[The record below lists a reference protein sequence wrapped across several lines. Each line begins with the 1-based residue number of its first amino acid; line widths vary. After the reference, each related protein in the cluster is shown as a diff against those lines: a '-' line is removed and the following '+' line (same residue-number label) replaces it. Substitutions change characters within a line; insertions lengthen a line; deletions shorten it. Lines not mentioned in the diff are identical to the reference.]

1 MWPGG
6 NGVRPSKPLAQT
18 RPSPEP
24 EPVDWPYPDDYDPA
38 DEEEELDEPDGDE
51 AEDIAVAPVRSE
63 LPAVLPTITRDEL
76 KWKARYHAH
85 VAGRHTVRIPK
96 YAARSVRWVP
106 RGVVKAVAKFWRW
119 ATDEEGRAMMAFDRA
134 AWDSASWRSTKREH
148 DRTVED
154 RRTKLIFALVC
165 CLPPLLVVWATRP
178 TWLYTA
184 VTALLWLAGWYGAPA
199 GQPIVEHIQPRSPE
213 LRLWEPGVI
222 RLAFERAGL
231 STPPREGQEP
241 VYGDEITFV
250 TNPRKE
256 GAGTSTV
263 IDLPLAKTAETAL
276 GKKRQLASG
285 LSVSRMQIEITP
297 GEDSERRIELY
308 IHDRDPYREPAPLTP
323 LLDAAKWDF
332 WEAVPF
338 GVSSRGDPVWVDM
351 LWSNM
356 LIGAMPRV
364 GKSFSAR
371 QIACAAALDPYVRL
385 IVFNGRPDGAWSA
398 FEKVAHRYGKGE
410 RDDVIDHLIATL
422 EECREDYQRRSEA
435 LDSSP
440 EGPLSK
446 VTREMTRDRRLNMP
460 LTLIVVDEFHLYIG
474 SKRQYK
480 GRQTC
485 GQRILELLTYL
496 VKVGG
501 ATGFMLILATQKP
514 DTSIAKEITAMR
526 DNMNL
531 SFALA
536 VKTSAAGRTI
546 LGEIPPGL
554 NPVQFSRKHR
564 GVGVLIGGQDEAGE
578 VDEVGRV
585 VRTYWC
591 DDPEVDE
598 ILGRSA
604 ALRAKLGTLSG
615 HAVGDRPD
623 ERTPDRLLDHILEL
637 AGPDEDRLPSR
648 TVLDRLSAAHE
659 DSYSGWTVDTLR
671 SHLRDAGVKTS
682 HQVHRTNRHGE
693 RENLRGIAIDE
704 VKEAL
709 ARKLSA
715 AGANGQQR
723 PLGKEH
729 TQ

>member
-1 MWPGG
+1 MKTWPGG

-24 EPVDWPYPDDYDPA
+24 EPVDWPYPDDYEP
-38 DEEEELDEPDGDE
+38 DEEEDELDGPDGDE
-51 AEDIAVAPVRSE
+51 EPAAGPVRSE
-63 LPAVLPTITRDEL
+63 LPAVLPAISRDDL
-76 KWKARYHAH
+76 VWKARYHAH
-85 VAGRHTVRIPK
+85 VAGRHVVLIPL
-96 YAARSVRWVP
+96 YVARSVRWMP
-106 RGVVKAVAKFWRW
+106 RGVGKAVAKFWRW
-119 ATDEEGRAMMAFDRA
+119 ATDEEGRAMMGFDRA

-148 DRTVED
+148 RLTVED

-165 CLPPLLVVWATRP
+165 GLPPLLVVWVTRP
-178 TWLYTA
+178 MWLYA
-184 VTALLWLAGWYGAPA
+184 ALLGALWLAGWYGAPA
-199 GQPIVEHIQPRSPE
+199 DQPIVEHVQPQSPE
-213 LRLWEPGVI
+213 LRRWEPGVI
-222 RLAFERAGL
+222 RLAFERAKL
-231 STPPREGQEP
+231 SIPPREGQEP
-241 VYGDEITFV
+241 VYGAEIAFV

-256 GAGTSTV
+256 GAGTSCV
-263 IDLPLAKTAETAL
+263 IDLPLATKAVTAL
-276 GKKRQLASG
+276 GKKRELASG
-285 LSVSRMQIEITP
+285 LSVSRMQLEITP
-297 GEDSERRIELY
+297 DEDSERRIELY
-308 IHDRDPYREPAPLTP
+308 IHDSDPYREQAPLTP

-364 GKSFSAR
+364 GKSFAAR

-410 RDDVIDHLIATL
+410 RDGVIDHLIATL
-422 EECREDYQRRSEA
+422 EECCEDYQRRSEA
-435 LDSSP
+435 LDSQP
-440 EGPLSK
+440 DGPLSK
-446 VTREMTRDRRLNMP
+446 ISRDMTRDRSLNMP

-474 SKRQYK
+474 AKRQYK

-526 DNMNL
+526 DNTNV

-536 VKTSAAGRTI
+536 VKTSAAGKTI
-546 LGEIPPGL
+546 LGEILPGL

-564 GVGVLIGGQDEAGE
+564 GVGVLVGGQDETGE

-591 DDPEVDE
+591 DDDEVDE
-598 ILGRSA
+598 IVGRSA
-604 ALRAKLGTLSG
+604 VLRTKLGTLSG
-615 HAVGDRPD
+615 HAVGDRAD
-623 ERTPDRLLDHILEL
+623 ERAPDRLLDHILEL
-637 AGPDEDRLPSR
+637 CGPDEDRLPTR
-648 TVLDRLSAAHE
+648 TVLDRLSAEHS
-659 DSYSGWTVDTLR
+659 DSYSGWTVETLR
-671 SHLRDAGVKTS
+671 SHLRDAGVSTS
-682 HQVHRTNRHGE
+682 HQIHRTNRRGE
-693 RENLRGIAIDE
+693 RENLRGIDLDE

-709 ARKLSA
+709 ARKL
-715 AGANGQQR
+715 ANVGSN
-723 PLGKEH
+723 GSNGSKDDH
-729 TQ
+729 